1 MEGDEGGEAPCFAHL
16 LPRPG
21 GLSHAEAAAFV
32 DALAE
37 ALVVAD
43 PDGRIVVW
51 NAAAERLFGWS
62 AEDALDRTLD
72 LIIPPKQR
80 ARHWDGFRRA
90 MAAGRSRYGNDV
102 LRVPALHRDGR
113 RLSISFT
120 VTLIRDGDDV
130 TGVAAVVRDETERW
144 EELQRARGHVALL
157 DRPTNVLPL

>member
-1 MEGDEGGEAPCFAHL
+1 M
-16 LPRPG
+16 
-21 GLSHAEAAAFV
+21 SNAEAAALV
-32 DALAE
+32 EALAE

-43 PDGRIVVW
+43 RDGRIVVW

-62 AEDALDRTLD
+62 ADDALDRTLD

-80 ARHWDGFRRA
+80 SRHWGGYRWA
-90 MAAGRSRYGNDV
+90 MAARSSRYADDV

-120 VTLIRDGDDV
+120 VTLIRDEAEV
-130 TGVAAVVRDETERW
+130 TGVAGIIRDETERW
-144 EELQRARGHVALL
+144 EELQRARRHVALL